1 MAQIDINHAAEHQ
14 IRLLRGIGRISA
26 ARIVA
31 ARPFISTYDLVT
43 RRIIPEGIFDKIA
56 KELTA
61 SPGAGT
67 TCGCGP
73 YSPGGQLGA
82 LQVKEEAA
90 AGGPLTYF
98 G

>member
-1 MAQIDINHAAEHQ
+1 MAQIDINQAAEDQ

-56 KELTA
+56 GELTA
-61 SPGAGT
+61 SPGLRT
-67 TCGCGP
+67 SCGP
-73 YSPGGQLGA
+73 GRYRPGSRFGA
-82 LQVKEEAA
+82 PQV
-90 AGGPLTYF
+90 
-98 G
+98 

>member
-56 KELTA
+56 GEVIA
-61 SPGAGT
+61 SPRVRT
-67 TCGCGP
+67 T
-73 YSPGGQLGA
+73 
-82 LQVKEEAA
+82 
-90 AGGPLTYF
+90 
-98 G
+98 

>member
-1 MAQIDINHAAEHQ
+1 MAQVDINHAAEHQ

-56 KELTA
+56 NELTA
-61 SPGAGT
+61 SPRVRT
-67 TCGCGP
+67 KCGP
-73 YSPGGQLGA
+73 GPYRPGGQLGA
-82 LQVKEEAA
+82 LQV
-90 AGGPLTYF
+90 
-98 G
+98 

>member
-1 MAQIDINHAAEHQ
+1 MGQIDLNHAREDQ

-56 KELTA
+56 GEVIA
-61 SPGAGT
+61 SPRVRT
-67 TCGCGP
+67 TCGPGP
-73 YSPGGQLGA
+73 CPPGSQSGA
-82 LQVKEEAA
+82 LQV
-90 AGGPLTYF
+90 
-98 G
+98 

>member
-1 MAQIDINHAAEHQ
+1 MGQIDLNHAREDQ

-56 KELTA
+56 GEVIA
-61 SPGAGT
+61 SPRVRT
-67 TCGCGP
+67 TCGPGP
-73 YSPGGQLGA
+73 CRPGSQVGA
-82 LQVKEEAA
+82 LQV
-90 AGGPLTYF
+90 
-98 G
+98 